1 MERARTLVQSI
12 VSELE
17 PLEKRMRQ
25 LEKEENTGIIRA
37 NLATEISRRQMR
49 LRKLTKRLALL
60 ENTMKN
66 KHAGTRHRRNR
77 KTRRRRS

>member
-17 PLEKRMRQ
+17 PLEKKMRE
-25 LEKEENTGIIRA
+25 LEQQENTGIIRA

-66 KHAGTRHRRNR
+66 KHAGTRRRKHRKILRR
-77 KTRRRRS
+77 K

>member
-1 MERARTLVQSI
+1 MERVRALVERI

-17 PLEKRMRQ
+17 PLQKKMHE
-25 LEKEENTGIIRA
+25 LEEREHTGITRA
-37 NLATEISRRQMR
+37 RVATEISRREMR

-66 KHAGTRHRRNR
+66 KHAGTRRRKR
-77 KTRRRRS
+77 KTRRHR